1 MAGGIPGSVQGLTHV
16 LLYISTVRSSQS
28 LKLNLIKSYS
38 IVILSRSA
46 VADPHLSP
54 LSLPLFSSE
63 IQNLLSNNTLY
74 CDNIEGTVPSLRQFA
89 LAVVS

>member
-1 MAGGIPGSVQGLTHV
+1 MY
-16 LLYISTVRSSQS
+16 YINTVSLSQS
-28 LKLNLIKSYS
+28 LKLNLIKNHS

-63 IQNLLSNNTLY
+63 IQDLFSNNTLY
-74 CDNIEGTVPSLRQFA
+74 CDNIEETVSSLKQFA
-89 LAVVS
+89 LAVMSQSLLRNQVFLYYLI